1 MVDHLVN
8 QLKEPNNVGETLKI
22 IKNIK
27 ELINENKEEAI
38 LINAN
43 DCIGSLSLTFNEN
56 KRSIKNEPKQFFVE
70 PKIILN
76 TDEME
81 VCNELNF
88 NEVEEDEIYSYRIIQ
103 SGIIPNLLQFISHS
117 NPSVILSALRAL
129 KNIFST
135 PSAPRTSVIEE
146 KNIIENLENLLK
158 HENEKIIENAAKF
171 IANLCCTKFL
181 PPSTILS
188 LIPPQDSLSIPTFST
203 FPNEIIRKRSALE
216 SLFKIQNK
224 LANSNII
231 SHLLHIVALNG
242 TSFFL
247 FFPFFPLSFPLSFPP
262 LFPFPFLLSFSSV
275 IFLCSSTFHYFP
287 LALFSFFVF
296 PPSSFDSITSR
307 VLLFTHFTPP
317 IILYSF

>member
-1 MVDHLVN
+1 
-8 QLKEPNNVGETLKI
+8 
-22 IKNIK
+22 
-27 ELINENKEEAI
+27 
-38 LINAN
+38 
-43 DCIGSLSLTFNEN
+43 
-56 KRSIKNEPKQFFVE
+56 
-70 PKIILN
+70 
-76 TDEME
+76 ME

-203 FPNEIIRKRSALE
+203 FPNEIIGKRSALE

-317 IILYSF
+317 IILYSFTPPPLLLQYPLQYTLQSRFFISLFTTPLRGSSLYAPLHLYRAPCIITLTCLYLSLLIRREGEGEREKGRGSGI

>member
-1 MVDHLVN
+1 
-8 QLKEPNNVGETLKI
+8 
-22 IKNIK
+22 
-27 ELINENKEEAI
+27 
-38 LINAN
+38 
-43 DCIGSLSLTFNEN
+43 
-56 KRSIKNEPKQFFVE
+56 
-70 PKIILN
+70 
-76 TDEME
+76 ME

-203 FPNEIIRKRSALE
+203 FPNEIIGKRSALE

-247 FFPFFPLSFPLSFPP
+247 FFPFFPFFPLSFFLLSFPLLPSLPPP
-262 LFPFPFLLSFSSV
+262 LFPSLSLSYLFLSYLSVQLHLSTIFPY
-275 IFLCSSTFHYFP
+275 LCSLSLYS
-287 LALFSFFVF
+287 LL
-296 PPSSFDSITSR
+296 
-307 VLLFTHFTPP
+307 LLFINYFACSCLHTKLLLLFIIPFTLPPP
-317 IILYSF
+317 IYPPIPVSSSLYLPPPARENLLLCSLYAPPTFIPCPS